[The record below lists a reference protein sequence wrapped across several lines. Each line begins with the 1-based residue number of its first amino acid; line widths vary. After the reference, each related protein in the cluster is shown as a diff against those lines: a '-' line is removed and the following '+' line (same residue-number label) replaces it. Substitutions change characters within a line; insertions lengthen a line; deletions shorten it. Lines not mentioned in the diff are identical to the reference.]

1 MGQGRRARRWWNV
14 NTFPFTRQGGPVRKL
29 LTLYALNGGGGS
41 FVTETGRVVTFEAT
55 AAEPLKA
62 LTAKI
67 TPLQAGTGNPSPENI
82 RPITGFAGCTVLHC
96 GKNLFDVS
104 TYPLTQGKWI
114 NGGDG
119 SQSNNASYA
128 STTDF
133 IPLFGLDGLKI
144 TLNKRPGGGLPG
156 IAFYAGTAQNTFIS
170 GAKNNSGT
178 AGEPM
183 TATVPAGTRY
193 FRFTVP
199 ADTDGVQ
206 IEIGE
211 EATTYAAFA
220 GKSDAITWTE
230 AGTVYG
236 GIMNWTTGKLTVT
249 DGVIASYNGD
259 ELPGA
264 WISDR
269 DVYAAGTTPT
279 TGAQVVYKLAT
290 PVQYTVADVPAIST
304 LAGANT
310 VIADTGNVTLT
321 YKP

>member
-1 MGQGRRARRWWNV
+1 M

-29 LTLYALNGGGGS
+29 LTLYALNGGCGS
-41 FVTETGRVVTFEAT
+41 GVTETGRVVTFEAT
-55 AAEPLKA
+55 AAAPLKA
-62 LTAKI
+62 LTAEI

-82 RPITGFAGCTVLHC
+82 RPITGFTGCTVLHC
-96 GKNLFDVS
+96 GKNLFDVT
-104 TYPLTQGKWI
+104 TYQFTQGKWI

-119 SQSNNASYA
+119 TQSNNVAYA

-144 TLNKRPGGGLPG
+144 TLNKRPGGGSPG
-156 IAFYAGTAQNTFIS
+156 IAFYSGNTYDTFV
-170 GAKNNSGT
+170 GGMKNNSGT

-183 TATVPAGTRY
+183 TVTVPDGTRY

-211 EATTYAAFA
+211 AATTYAAFA
-220 GKSDAITWTE
+220 GKSDSVTWTA

-249 DGVIASYNGD
+249 DGVIASYDGE

-279 TGAQVVYKLAT
+279 TGAQVVYKLAA
-290 PVQYTVADVPAIST
+290 PVEYTVADVPAIST

-321 YKP
+321 YKH